1 MSGASQKQI
10 PLSLPYLDG
19 REQELVAEVLGSGRL
34 SLGPTGPRF
43 EQMLAE
49 RVGARFAAAVSSGTG
64 GLHLLVKSAGIVRGD
79 EVITT
84 PFSFAASTNCFLYEG
99 ATPVFAEIDPVTW
112 NIDPEALKAAIT
124 PKTKAIVA
132 VDIFGYPCELD
143 PIRKIADEHGLA
155 LIDDACEALGAEY
168 KGKPVGGQG
177 VPAVF
182 AFYPN
187 KQMTTGEGG
196 IVVTDSEQEWRLIKS
211 LSNQGRGDDGPWL
224 EHVRLGYNYRL
235 DDLSAALGIGQLEK
249 LDRILELRAQVA
261 ERYRTLLA
269 GLDGVELPAPDDAE
283 HNRSWFVFVVEVA
296 PGIDRERV
304 IEFLTR
310 EKVSTSR
317 YLPCI
322 HLQPYMRERFG
333 FAEGL
338 CPRAEDLSRRTVA
351 LPFYTALEAEDQ
363 ERVVATL
370 AAAIEAQG

>member
-1 MSGASQKQI
+1 VRSYEIGA
-10 PLSLPYLDG
+10 
-19 REQELVAEVLGSGRL
+19 
-34 SLGPTGPRF
+34 
-43 EQMLAE
+43 
-49 RVGARFAAAVSSGTG
+49 
-64 GLHLLVKSAGIVRGD
+64 GD

-99 ATPVFAEIDPVTW
+99 ATPVFADIDRKTW
-112 NIDPEALKAAIT
+112 DLDPAAVEAAIS

-143 PIRKIADEHGLA
+143 PIKELAAKHGLA
-155 LIDDACEALGAEY
+155 VIDDACEALGARY
-168 KGKPVGGQG
+168 RGKPVGGCG
-177 VPAVF
+177 IPAVF

-196 IVVTDSEQEWRLIKS
+196 IVVTDSEEQWRLIKS

-235 DDLSAALGIGQLEK
+235 DDLSAALGIAQLEK
-249 LDRILELRAQVA
+249 LDRILELRSEVA
-261 ERYRTLLA
+261 ERYRALLA
-269 GLDGVELPAPDDAE
+269 GIDGVDLAAEDDAD
-283 HNRSWFVFVVEVA
+283 HRRSWFVFVVRLA

-304 IEFLTR
+304 IDYLSKEQ
-310 EKVSTSR
+310 VATSR

-338 CPRAEDLSRRTVA
+338 CPQAETLSRSTVA

-370 AAAIEAQG
+370 KAAIAEASS